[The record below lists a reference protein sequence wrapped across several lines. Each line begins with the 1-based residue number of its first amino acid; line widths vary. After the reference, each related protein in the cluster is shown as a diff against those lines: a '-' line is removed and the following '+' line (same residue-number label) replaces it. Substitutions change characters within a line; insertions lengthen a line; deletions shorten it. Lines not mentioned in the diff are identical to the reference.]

1 MSKHDSS
8 LSKEQQKLLKQFK
21 KQISNPHSSKITNQ
35 PETKKSQ
42 AESEELEDTHL
53 FQQAVA
59 GVKRIN
65 NSNVADVK
73 IPRARKVDA
82 QTLAKRAA
90 AEGGRDTEHAE
101 LSDTQAAL
109 NPVAS
114 QATLSY
120 RIATLQHKVF
130 EDLKAGKMRWFE
142 AVDLHGCTIEQ
153 ARDAVLQIIDS
164 TVIGCHLSF
173 GFWFKR

>member
-1 MSKHDSS
+1 MSNKDSS

-65 NSNVADVK
+65 NSNIADVK
-73 IPRARKVDA
+73 TPRARKVDA

-90 AEGGRDTEHAE
+90 AEGGDLTELAYWWERIQFADETDRLQLINQLGKEGIDKGPRRRRSYKRKRTAE
-101 LSDTQAAL
+101 
-109 NPVAS
+109 
-114 QATLSY
+114 
-120 RIATLQHKVF
+120 
-130 EDLKAGKMRWFE
+130 
-142 AVDLHGCTIEQ
+142 
-153 ARDAVLQIIDS
+153 
-164 TVIGCHLSF
+164 
-173 GFWFKR
+173 